1 MFHSPWPRR
10 WPLSDGVTHGD
21 NAFRYSASVID
32 HRRLDQILELLV
44 SRGYIHAGQKRDV
57 LNRGRD
63 QVRHILLDKRAE
75 MRRLLG
81 RHRVA
86 YRVSEIELIASFRF
100 MRTDDPD
107 QAVDE
112 ELVTRAVAEDLGL
125 AYVHLDPLK
134 LDYKMVT
141 ETFGGPFAE
150 RHLVI
155 PVAETRDSLT
165 LAMANPWDT
174 PLIQNISQV
183 KGKKVHAVVAQKQ
196 QVLQIIIEFHGFRRS
211 MRAAEL
217 DYATDIP
224 DLGNLEQLY
233 ELTDVAELDAT
244 DQPIVRAV
252 WYLLNYALDHR
263 VSDIHL
269 EPKRDEAW
277 VRMRI
282 DGVMHRVH
290 RLPKVVFPAMVSRVK
305 MLGRMDIAERRRP
318 QDGRFKT
325 QHKDD
330 EVELRVSTVP
340 TAFGEKVVIRIFD
353 PGVLKQELDQLGF
366 FPREMAIYKR
376 MLATKNGMVLVVG
389 PTGSGKTTTLYSS
402 LHHINSPRINIVTL
416 EDPIEN
422 VHEAFNQIAMQP
434 RIGLTFGT
442 ALKNVLRQD
451 PDVIMVGEIR
461 DDETA
466 ENAVQAALTG
476 HQVMSTIH
484 TGDAAGAIG
493 RMVDLGTLPFLLSSV
508 LVGVVAQRL
517 VRKICPHCA
526 IDDMLTEEQAS
537 ALRLPRVRGRSFKI
551 KRGEG
556 CVRCRHTGYKGRTGL
571 YEIMPITPRINR
583 LITDSAPGI
592 EIQKEALNDGM
603 LTLRDYGIK
612 KMAKGLTTFEEVVA
626 LTDDKLVY

>member
-1 MFHSPWPRR
+1 LTHWDSP
-10 WPLSDGVTHGD
+10 
-21 NAFRYSASVID
+21 FRYSPYVID
-32 HRRLDQILELLV
+32 HRRLESILKLLV
-44 SRGYIHAGQKRDV
+44 KRGLIHVGQQQDV
-57 LNRGRD
+57 MNRGRD
-63 QVRHILLDKRAE
+63 QARHILLDKRAE

-86 YRVSEIELIASFRF
+86 YRVSETELIASFRF
-100 MRTDDPD
+100 ERADDPD
-107 QAVDE
+107 LPVDE
-112 ELVTRAVAEDLGL
+112 ELVTRTVAEDLGL

-155 PVAETRDSLT
+155 PVAETKTSLT

-174 PLIQNISQV
+174 ALIENIAQV

-217 DYATDIP
+217 DFATDMP

-233 ELTDVAELDAT
+233 ELTDVADLDAT

-252 WYLLNYALDHR
+252 WYLLNYALDQR

-269 EPKRDEAW
+269 EPKRDESW

-290 RLPKVVFPAMVSRVK
+290 RLPKVVFPAMISRVK
-305 MLGRMDIAERRRP
+305 MLARMDIAERRRP

-353 PGVLKQELDQLGF
+353 PGVLKQKLDHLGF

-376 MLATKNGMVLVVG
+376 VLATKNGLVLVVG

-402 LHHINSPRINIVTL
+402 LHHISTPRINIVTL

-451 PDVIMVGEIR
+451 PDVVMVGEIR
-461 DDETA
+461 DTETA

-476 HQVMSTIH
+476 HQVLSTVH

-508 LVGVVAQRL
+508 LVGVIAQRL
-517 VRKICPHCA
+517 VRRICQHCTV
-526 IDDMLTEEQAS
+526 DDVLTEEQALS
-537 ALRLPRVRGRSFKI
+537 LRLPRVRGRTFKI

-556 CVRCRHTGYKGRTGL
+556 CVRCRYTGYKGRTGL
-571 YEIMPITPRINR
+571 YEVMPITPRIIR
-583 LITDSAPGI
+583 LINDSAPGI

-612 KMAKGLTTFEEVVA
+612 KMAQGETSYEEIIA
-626 LTDDKLVY
+626 LTDDKQIY

>member
-1 MFHSPWPRR
+1 M
-10 WPLSDGVTHGD
+10 
-21 NAFRYSASVID
+21 ID
-32 HRRLDQILELLV
+32 FRRLESILKLLV
-44 SRGYIHAGQKRDV
+44 EREVIHAGQLRDV
-57 LNRGRD
+57 MNRGRD
-63 QVRHILLDKRAE
+63 QARHILLDKRAE

-100 MRTDDPD
+100 EHLKEPETT
-107 QAVDE
+107 VDE
-112 ELVTRAVAEDLGL
+112 ELVTRAVAEDMGL

-155 PVAETRDSLT
+155 PISETREEMT

-174 PLIQNISQV
+174 ALLQNISQV
-183 KGKKVHAVVAQKQ
+183 KGKKIHAVVAQKQ

-211 MRAAEL
+211 IRAAEM
-217 DYATDIP
+217 DYASDIP

-252 WYLLNYALDHR
+252 WYLLNYALDQR

-290 RLPKVVFPAMVSRVK
+290 RLPRVVFPAMVSRVK
-305 MLGRMDIAERRRP
+305 MLARMDIAERRRP

-325 QHKDD
+325 QHKND

-353 PGVLKQELDQLGF
+353 PGVLRQELDQLGF

-376 MLATKNGMVLVVG
+376 MLMNSTGMVLVVG

-451 PDVIMVGEIR
+451 PDVVMVGEIR
-461 DDETA
+461 DSETA

-476 HQVMSTIH
+476 HQVLSTIH

-493 RMVDLGTLPFLLSSV
+493 RMIDLGTLPFLLSSV
-508 LVGVVAQRL
+508 LVGVIAQRL
-517 VRKICPHCA
+517 VRRICPYCVVE
-526 IDDMLTEEQAS
+526 DVLTEEQALF
-537 ALRLPRVRGRSFKI
+537 LRLPRVRGRSFKI
-551 KRGEG
+551 KQGEG
-556 CVRCRHTGYKGRTGL
+556 CVRCRYTGYKGRTGL
-571 YEIMPITPRINR
+571 YEIMPITPRITR
-583 LITDSAPGI
+583 LISEGAPSI

-612 KMAKGLTTFEEVVA
+612 KMAQGLTTFEEVVA